1 MDQNIAINTEVLEN
15 KIELLKS
22 QRDRIKEVFDT
33 QDKTTKKLPE
43 SWGGTNGEEAYE
55 RLTKHNLKYEPFINE
70 IDERINFLQK
80 IVDSYKKADVT
91 ISNKIDSNADVGA

>member
-33 QDKTTKKLPE
+33 QDKT
-43 SWGGTNGEEAYE
+43 
-55 RLTKHNLKYEPFINE
+55 

-91 ISNKIDSNADVGA
+91 ISNKIDSNVDIGA